1 MTMVIPPEI
10 QQAVQQAVSML
21 PAKFSS
27 DKALVQLYA
36 TGLQESRF
44 AHREQIGGPARG
56 FWQFEKGGG
65 VKGVLEH
72 DASAKLAADICEARG
87 VAATKDAVYAA
98 LSSDDVLAAA
108 FARLLYWT
116 DPKALPDVGDVSG
129 AWDLYS
135 RTWRPGKPH
144 PETWAECYATA
155 LKAV

>member
-1 MTMVIPPEI
+1 MIIPQEV
-10 QQAVQQAVSML
+10 QQAVQQAMSLL
-21 PAKFSS
+21 PAKMSS
-27 DKALVQLYA
+27 DAALIQLYA

-44 AHREQIGGPARG
+44 THRQQIGGPANG

-72 DASAKLAADICEARG
+72 DATKKLAIVACQARA
-87 VAATKDAVYAA
+87 VEPTKDVVYAA
-98 LSSDDVLAAA
+98 IVNDDVLAAC

-116 DPKALPDVGDVSG
+116 DPKSLPTVGDAQG
-129 AWDLYS
+129 AWDLYQ

-144 PETWAECYATA
+144 PETWAECYAAA